1 MIHHNIWSCKDVQ
14 DHSSLSITWRKR
26 WICQLI
32 KHCVFH
38 FETNFLITHI
48 YLIEFIYFCHD
59 RFNWPLNSTHT
70 TQYSK
75 SRPQEQPISQQIH
88 IITHMDNMRHLNSIM
103 LVVIIRSN
111 VMILMREWEVK
122 QRLQLIDQVYY
133 SPSSTADIDPSP
145 MLIKYPS
152 TQIVFRNARDV
163 LLFLSIE

>member
-32 KHCVFH
+32 NHCVFH

-59 RFNWPLNSTHT
+59 RFNWPFPCWFNSIQAIPDH
-70 TQYSK
+70 
-75 SRPQEQPISQQIH
+75 ENSQLL
-88 IITHMDNMRHLNSIM
+88 IITQMDNMRHMNSIM
-103 LVVIIRSN
+103 LITGQLAKYWI
-111 VMILMREWEVK
+111 VMILVCEWEVK
-122 QRLQLIDQVYY
+122 QRLQSIDQVYDQVY
-133 SPSSTADIDPSP
+133 CSPSSTADIQYYSN
-145 MLIKYPS
+145 IS

-163 LLFLSIE
+163 LLFLLIE